1 MSRIAGILLAAG
13 GGSRYGMPKALA
25 FTSGRLMSERA
36 LETLRYGGA
45 DPIVAVIGAAAD
57 EVRSTVE
64 WGDAVIAENP
74 QWASG
79 MGSSLRT
86 GLSAIDGDNAIGDNA
101 IGDNA
106 IGDNAIGDAIN
117 GDNSNGDSIH
127 GDDIDAAL
135 ILLVDTP
142 GITAAAI
149 ARVAEAARA
158 GDARQALLAASYGGK
173 QGHPVLIGRAHWAGV
188 VASAIGDAGAKPYLR
203 AHRDELRLI
212 ACDDIADG
220 TDIDAPIGTA

>member
-25 FTSGRLMSERA
+25 FTGGRLMSERA
-36 LETLRYGGA
+36 LETLRNGGA

-57 EVRSTVE
+57 KVRSTVD
-64 WGDAVIAENP
+64 WGAAVIIENP
-74 QWASG
+74 LWVSG
-79 MGSSLRT
+79 MGSSLRA
-86 GLSAIDGDNAIGDNA
+86 GLSALDGAD
-101 IGDNA
+101 
-106 IGDNAIGDAIN
+106 
-117 GDNSNGDSIH
+117 IH
-127 GDDIDAAL
+127 GDDIHDADIGGDNIDAAL

-149 ARVAEAARA
+149 ERVANAARA
-158 GDARQALLAASYGGK
+158 GDARQALLAASYGGQ
-173 QGHPVLIGRAHWAGV
+173 QGHPVLIGRSHWAGV
-188 VASAIGDAGAKPYLR
+188 AASAIGDTGAKPHLR

-220 TDIDAPIGTA
+220 TDIDRPIARA